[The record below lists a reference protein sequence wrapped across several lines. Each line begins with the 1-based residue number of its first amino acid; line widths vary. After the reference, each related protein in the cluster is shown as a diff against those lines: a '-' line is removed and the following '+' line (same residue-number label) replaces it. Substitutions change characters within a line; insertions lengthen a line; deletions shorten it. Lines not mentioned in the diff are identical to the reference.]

1 MVSVQWLNYLTRKEW
16 NFSFISVVIF
26 NLQRFSEKCFTE
38 PTLESFQFR
47 NRVKC
52 TCLSFCYFTVGQFL
66 QTSFFCRETEK
77 TFLNMISNSVLIFKV
92 QICTDALAK
101 FMSTVY
107 FEVDLTDAMAIISLS
122 LTSKI

>member
-1 MVSVQWLNYLTRKEW
+1 
-16 NFSFISVVIF
+16 
-26 NLQRFSEKCFTE
+26 
-38 PTLESFQFR
+38 
-47 NRVKC
+47 
-52 TCLSFCYFTVGQFL
+52 
-66 QTSFFCRETEK
+66 
-77 TFLNMISNSVLIFKV
+77 MISNCVLIFKV